1 MYQIFSN
8 LELARTFDEHVSYAC
23 NQSQSFVEF
32 ESSNIWTVVGEWSN
46 ALTDCAQWLNG
57 RGIGARWEGKWGTA
71 SDQQVF
77 GTCQGYTG
85 DSSTFSQQY
94 KDQMRKYFEL
104 QIEVGERVQGWVFW
118 TWKVRDYC
126 FTNSPWAVGS
136 NAYRRLRGRTIGA
149 IVKEWQGAG
158 FLAIQRTGF
167 TPIFVHDSTPF
178 FQHHHTNKCTICSA
192 PDSFDFRT
200 MDVLIANRSHSCH
213 NTQNAMF
220 LNSANPSLTS
230 APNSLFSAVCSD
242 PKICLD
248 RLLTTS

>member
-8 LELARTFDEHVSYAC
+8 RELSRTFDEHINYAC
-23 NQSQSFVEF
+23 NLSQSFVDF

-57 RGIGARWEGKWGTA
+57 RGIGARWEGEWGTA
-71 SDQQVF
+71 SDQQFF

-94 KDQMRKYFEL
+94 KDQMRKYFEV
-104 QIEVGERVQGWVFW
+104 QIEVAERVQGWVFW
-118 TWKVRDYC
+118 TWKVRDHC
-126 FTNSPWAVGS
+126 FTNPPWAVGS
-136 NAYRRLRGRTIGA
+136 NAYHRPRGRTIGA

-158 FLAIQRTGF
+158 SPAIRRTGF

-178 FQHHHTNKCTICSA
+178 HQRHCANKCTTCYA

-200 MDVLIANRSHSCH
+200 TDVPMTNRFHLV
-213 NTQNAMF
+213 TILKM
-220 LNSANPSLTS
+220 
-230 APNSLFSAVCSD
+230 
-242 PKICLD
+242 
-248 RLLTTS
+248 